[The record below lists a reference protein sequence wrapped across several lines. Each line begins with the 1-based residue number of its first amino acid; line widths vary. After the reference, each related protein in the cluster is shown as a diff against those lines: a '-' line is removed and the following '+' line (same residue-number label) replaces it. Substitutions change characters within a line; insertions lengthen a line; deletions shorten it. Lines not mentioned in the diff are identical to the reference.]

1 MQRGPGY
8 LRSSGQTCGSGAEQW
23 FSSADAPRSPS
34 GKRSARGDSKGQ
46 KPSAQH
52 KPEASSSQHGTK
64 PRLSVSY
71 GQECVLWHLEGE
83 LGQLA
88 NCTLEN
94 DKPLENSKV

>member
-1 MQRGPGY
+1 MF
-8 LRSSGQTCGSGAEQW
+8 GSGGELC
-23 FSSADAPRSPS
+23 FSSVDAPRSPS
-34 GKRSARGDSKGQ
+34 GKPSVQGDSKGEN
-46 KPSAQH
+46 PSAQH
-52 KPEASSSQHGTK
+52 TLEASSSQHGTE
-64 PRLSVSY
+64 PCFSVSY

>member
-1 MQRGPGY
+1 MYGLGGE
-8 LRSSGQTCGSGAEQW
+8 LC
-23 FSSADAPRSPS
+23 FSSADVPRSPS
-34 GKRSARGDSKGQ
+34 GKRSVRGDSEGQ
-46 KPSAQH
+46 NPSAQH
-52 KPEASSSQHGTK
+52 KREASSSQHGTK
-64 PRLSVSY
+64 LCFSVSY

>member
-1 MQRGPGY
+1 MKRGPGY
-8 LRSSGQTCGSGAEQW
+8 LRSSGQMCGSGGEQC

-34 GKRSARGDSKGQ
+34 GKRSAWGDSKGQ
-46 KPSAQH
+46 KPSVQH

-64 PRLSVSY
+64 PRLGVSY